1 MKTKKTG
8 KTMRVAGLLLALV
21 LVTSCFVGGTFA
33 KYATSGTGTDS
44 ARVAKFGVEI
54 TANGTMFAKKY
65 KTDDP
70 NVVAAIA
77 ESVVSSDD
85 KNLVAPGTKGDM
97 VSMTMTGTPEV
108 AVNVKCEATE
118 VKLENWTRE
127 DNTFYCPLKFTIK
140 GVEGTAHISGLDYNS
155 AATLQDAIKNEIA
168 RYSVNYPANT
178 TLSEKNT
185 AALGVSWEWAFAN
198 ATGTM
203 ANQSDVDDTYLGNQA
218 ATATAATVSLTVKT
232 TVTQID

>member
-1 MKTKKTG
+1 
-8 KTMRVAGLLLALV
+8 MRVAGLLLALV

-33 KYATSGTGTDS
+33 KYVTSDTGTDS

-70 NVVAAIA
+70 NVVATIA
-77 ESVVSSDD
+77 ESVVSSDES
-85 KNLVAPGTKGDM
+85 NLVAPGTKGDM

-127 DNTFYCPLKFTIK
+127 DGTF
-140 GVEGTAHISGLDYNS
+140 
-155 AATLQDAIKNEIA
+155 
-168 RYSVNYPANT
+168 
-178 TLSEKNT
+178 
-185 AALGVSWEWAFAN
+185 
-198 ATGTM
+198 
-203 ANQSDVDDTYLGNQA
+203 
-218 ATATAATVSLTVKT
+218 
-232 TVTQID
+232 

>member
-1 MKTKKTG
+1 
-8 KTMRVAGLLLALV
+8 
-21 LVTSCFVGGTFA
+21 
-33 KYATSGTGTDS
+33 
-44 ARVAKFGVEI
+44 
-54 TANGTMFAKKY
+54 
-65 KTDDP
+65 
-70 NVVAAIA
+70 
-77 ESVVSSDD
+77 
-85 KNLVAPGTKGDM
+85 M

-218 ATATAATVSLTVKT
+218 ATATAATVSLKVKT